1 LYAKTELSPKRTDF
15 RDQCHPASIQI
26 ITTDKGKSLKTL
38 KLYMKK
44 LGWQGVKL
52 YLIKKI
58 KFPRHIN
65 VNLPQSKDLLSLRP
79 NTSDMDV
86 FQQVFINEEY
96 EFPLDKAPEVIVDAG
111 SNIGLASIYYSIKY
125 PDAKIIAIEPE
136 DSNFLLLRENIKNY
150 PNIVSTHKALW
161 HTKTRLKIS
170 NPLGSKFSFRV
181 ETADDSQEVI
191 SLTME
196 ELMDEYGLSFID
208 ILKMDIEGAEKEV
221 FSQSLKWLS
230 KVGMIAIELHDKIK
244 TGYNRSFYSAIDPF
258 VEKEYRNGENVF
270 IVTNNVK
277 KT

>member
-1 LYAKTELSPKRTDF
+1 
-15 RDQCHPASIQI
+15 
-26 ITTDKGKSLKTL
+26 
-38 KLYMKK
+38 MKK

-58 KFPRHIN
+58 KFPRHIS
-65 VNLPQSKDLLSLRP
+65 VNLPHSKGPLSLRP

-136 DSNFLLLRENIKNY
+136 DSNFALLKENIENY
-150 PNIVSTHKALW
+150 PTIIPIQKALW

-170 NPLGSKFSFRV
+170 NPRDSKFSFRV
-181 ETADDSQEVI
+181 ETSGESQEVI

-196 ELMDEYGLSFID
+196 ELIDEYGLGFID

-221 FSQSLKWLS
+221 FSQGPPWLA

-244 TGYNRSFYSAIDPF
+244 TGCNRSFYTAIDPF
-258 VEKEYRNGENVF
+258 VEKEYRKGENVF

-277 KT
+277 NSDG